1 MLKEFKEF
9 ALKGNVLD
17 LAVAVIIGAAFGKII
32 TSLVNDLLMPVIG
45 VLLGGVSFADIKYVI
60 TPASG
65 DVAEVAIRYGAFIQ
79 STVDFMIIAFSI
91 FMIIKLLTF
100 RKKKELEAAPATVV
114 PSKEEILL
122 GEIRDLL
129 KAKQL

>member
-9 ALKGNVLD
+9 ALKGNVMD

-45 VLLGGVSFADIKYVI
+45 IFLGGVSFTDLKYII

-65 DVAEVAIRYGAFIQ
+65 DIAEVALRYGAFIQ
-79 STVDFMIIAFSI
+79 SMVDFLIIAFSI
-91 FMIIKLLTF
+91 FVVIKLITS
-100 RKKKELEAAPATVV
+100 RKKKEPVAEPAPVT
-114 PSKEEILL
+114 PSKEELL
-122 GEIRDLL
+122 LTEIRDLL
-129 KAKQL
+129 KSK